1 MKNISDLYETSRRR
15 FLTQLAII
23 SKVNSEQGRRERQ
36 KRLQI
41 LRESARTPDVANNV
55 ALNRL
60 LDNLAF
66 LLVRRSGGDCVSLA
80 LVGLT
85 QAKIDMVAQASYEED
100 RSSPDS
106 AVADMSVDLEV
117 VGNPQGEFS
126 YSSDGPSAI
135 KQHAE
140 RIFKYVKES
149 STLPRDHQRYHEI
162 LKELLAIQVDY
173 SSNKL
178 YGRIQLLKQFTTKV
192 KGFKIPDWA
201 SFDTGDSRVKDSF
214 SLPPAPSPP
223 GKDLGEVVH
232 RHLYNEL
239 LDKKILSSVP
249 PVDDMM
255 KLSRLN
261 FDLWT
266 EIFLDFL
273 NDLQSQV
280 ERLEKADEATARSK
294 YIRCIVST
302 LRFMNILVTQ
312 SKLFRSWVEITT
324 RILDQQKDAI
334 AREAEGKGKVGMLAG
349 LGQPGS
355 MAVEDLEPVVEDSE
369 PAAGPESAVDESIL
383 QHTLLGVQKPTT
395 PSGHELE
402 SSMNTMKPGSRGP
415 IHTSKPRKRD
425 WFKTT
430 TRKVVPVSI
439 TNRLTL
445 RRYSKDTRAHVREI
459 FGGSSLPSPGG
470 NKKAPGAYQPGRQ
483 EKIEEPRSLAEGH
496 DEIAGPSTQSGHQI
510 QRVRTSQI
518 GFSGSFLER
527 AEESFEEYTEATAV
541 GTPSIDYNILWL
553 VSQHAIAIDSILKSD
568 LVRKFASTR
577 DFNLDVLPH
586 DKTEATALPCEPIL
600 ETLSRLLG
608 TVEPVDD
615 DDRSLKATSFL
626 ANIKAHEEDPGA
638 KLLLSLDKIE
648 PTIKVSGHVELIL
661 LSHLAK
667 LRRDGHYV
675 YRYLGL
681 SKPPCLVCEEVILRQ
696 RGFSVLTRQG
706 HSHAYVSSIPIGTS
720 PLEQLLVFND
730 IRIIAEKSV
739 KDVYMSKRCGSR
751 DSH

>member
-1 MKNISDLYETSRRR
+1 MENISDLYETSCRR

-36 KRLQI
+36 KRLQF
-41 LRESARTPDVANNV
+41 LRESARTPDVADNV

-80 LVGLT
+80 LVGFT

-106 AVADMSVDLEV
+106 AVADMSVGLEV
-117 VGNPQGEFS
+117 AGNPQGEFS

-149 STLPRDHQRYHEI
+149 STLPRDHQRYYEI
-162 LKELLAIQVDY
+162 LKELLTIQVDY

-178 YGRIQLLKQFTTKV
+178 YGRVQLLKKFTTKV
-192 KGFKIPDWA
+192 EGFKIPDWA
-201 SFDTGDSRVKDSF
+201 SLATGESRDKDSF
-214 SLPPAPSPP
+214 SLPPAPGPP
-223 GKDLGEVVH
+223 GRDLGEVVH

-239 LDKKILSSVP
+239 LDKKKSISVP
-249 PVDDMM
+249 PVEDMM

-273 NDLQSQV
+273 NDFQSRV
-280 ERLEKADEATARSK
+280 EKLEKADEATRSK
-294 YIRCIVST
+294 CIRCIVSS
-302 LRFMNILVTQ
+302 LRFMDILVTQ

-324 RILDQQKDAI
+324 RTLDQQKEAL
-334 AREAEGKGKVGMLAG
+334 AREAEGKEKVSMSVG
-349 LGQPGS
+349 L

-369 PAAGPESAVDESIL
+369 PAAGPESAVHRSVL
-383 QHTLLGVQKPTT
+383 QHTLPEVQKPTA
-395 PSGHELE
+395 PSDHELE
-402 SSMNTMKPGSRGP
+402 SSINTMKSGSSGP
-415 IHTSKPRKRD
+415 IHISKPRKRD

-430 TRKVVPVSI
+430 MRKVIPASI

-445 RRYSKDTRAHVREI
+445 RRYSKDTRVHVGEI
-459 FGGSSLPSPGG
+459 FGGSSLPLPGG
-470 NKKAPGAYQPGRQ
+470 NKKAPDADQASRQ
-483 EKIEEPRSLAEGH
+483 EKIEEPRGLAGGGH
-496 DEIAGPSTQSGHQI
+496 DEIAGSSTQSGHRV
-510 QRVRTSQI
+510 QRARTSQI
-518 GFSGSFLER
+518 SFSGSFLER

-541 GTPSIDYNILWL
+541 GTPSMDYNILWL
-553 VSQHAIAIDSILKSD
+553 VSQHAIAIDSLVKND

-577 DFNLDVLPH
+577 DFNLEVLPH
-586 DKTEATALPCEPIL
+586 DETEATTLPCEPIL
-600 ETLSRLLG
+600 ETLSRLLS
-608 TVEPVDD
+608 TVEPIDD
-615 DDRSLKATSFL
+615 DDRRLKATSFL

-648 PTIKVSGHVELIL
+648 PTIKVSGHAELIL

-667 LRRDGHYV
+667 LRKGGQYV

-681 SKPPCLVCEEVILRQ
+681 SKPPCFVCEEVLLR
-696 RGFSVLTRQG
+696 REDFSVLTRQG
-706 HSHAYVSSIPIGTS
+706 HTHAYVSSIPSGNS
-720 PLEQLLVFND
+720 PLEQLVVFND
-730 IRIIAEKSV
+730 VKIIAEQSV
-739 KDVYMSKRCGSR
+739 RDVYLSKRCDSR